1 MTKAILAT
9 RPEHDDTTHYLSSW
23 CAKALHAARNKG
35 ITVFDLRRERAQREP
50 LASILSKKQPELI
63 LLCGHGSDTAVCGHK
78 DIPLIEAG
86 VNEQLLRRTITFT
99 ISCRSARTLGPIC
112 VEKGARSF
120 VGYDDDFVFFY
131 DKHKITAPLEDGTAA
146 LFLEPPYELA
156 LALVKG
162 NSVGESHRRS
172 QEHFLRNM
180 ETLLSSEAGA
190 DEAALARYLWCDRSH
205 QVFHGD
211 GSAAF

>member
-1 MTKAILAT
+1 
-9 RPEHDDTTHYLSSW
+9 
-23 CAKALHAARNKG
+23 
-35 ITVFDLRRERAQREP
+35 
-50 LASILSKKQPELI
+50 
-63 LLCGHGSDTAVCGHK
+63 
-78 DIPLIEAG
+78 
-86 VNEQLLRRTITFT
+86 
-99 ISCRSARTLGPIC
+99 
-112 VEKGARSF
+112 
-120 VGYDDDFVFFY
+120 VFFY

-190 DEAALARYLWCDRSH
+190 DEAALARYLWWDRSH